1 MTRGVVER
9 TMFNPAEKDL
19 FKPMHVTHERLLALG
34 IKGKQP
40 AVSFQVNL
48 DEQLKASGRAQAKGK
63 SAAGSSA
70 GRVKR

>member
-1 MTRGVVER
+1 
-9 TMFNPAEKDL
+9 
-19 FKPMHVTHERLLALG
+19 MHVKQMGCAAWLG
-34 IKGKQP
+34 KVDGPIPDVKLEEFRRKGTP
-40 AVSFQVNL
+40 RVLSGAGAVP